1 MKRKIIFSIPIILV
15 LAGIIWWLC
24 FSFGFFTP
32 YNFITARQDI
42 SYGKIQVIVY
52 GKPFRPEE
60 TQLCAKKYGFEFNF
74 IGCMVTKELINGTNK
89 YNQEV
94 EKYLDAKYGADFLNR
109 FYHQLDSIIK
119 KDTIELRKT
128 NR

>member
-1 MKRKIIFSIPIILV
+1 MKRKIIFSLSSVIV
-15 LAGIIWWLC
+15 LAGILWWLY

-42 SYGKIQVIVY
+42 SNGKIQVIVY

-60 TQLCAKKYGFEFNF
+60 TQLRAKKYGFEFSFLN
-74 IGCMVTKELINGTNK
+74 CMVTKELINGTNK

-109 FYHQLDSIIK
+109 FYYQLDSISK
-119 KDTIELRKT
+119 KDIIELK
-128 NR
+128 